1 MSNFDLNIQNYSQ
14 TELEE
19 IFDLKQGYQMNQLL
33 ENESKLIESITKDK
47 EVTEKVKKETQNFI
61 EKAKSQLV
69 NNVSPTISNFDLK
82 SEPTMFPQIYMT
94 ILIQV
99 DIFLLWKIQLPSII
113 EP

>member
-69 NNVSPTISNFDLK
+69 NNVSPTISTFDLK